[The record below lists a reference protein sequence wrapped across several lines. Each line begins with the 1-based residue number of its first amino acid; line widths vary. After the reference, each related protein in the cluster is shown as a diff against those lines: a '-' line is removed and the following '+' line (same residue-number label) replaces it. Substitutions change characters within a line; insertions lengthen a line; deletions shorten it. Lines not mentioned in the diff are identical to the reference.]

1 MVQGYLSMME
11 KNKSVEKQS
20 VEGEGESEN
29 LQDLNF
35 FLYNE
40 NGQNKKRE
48 NLGSEIQQYEDKS

>member
-11 KNKSVEKQS
+11 KNKVEKQS

-35 FLYNE
+35 FLYDE
-40 NGQNKKRE
+40 KGQNKKRE

>member
-11 KNKSVEKQS
+11 KNKVEKQS

-40 NGQNKKRE
+40 NGQNNKRE

>member
-11 KNKSVEKQS
+11 KK
-20 VEGEGESEN
+20 GEGESEN

>member
-11 KNKSVEKQS
+11 KNKSMEKQS